1 MYTIDTMV
9 KHRSA
14 KRTTKRSAKRA
25 AKRGAYKSKRT
36 HRKMKLSRKRMQRGG
51 QSFAEKMAARLAAGT
66 SILKE
71 GVTDLTNKA
80 SEFKQTKFDPKAA
93 ALKERVTANF
103 TKNPGNSSPSSTPD
117 LGNGG
122 VIQESIQPT
131 DEEKKAALIA
141 ANIEANKSYDAAV
154 EVRNAAKSKISP
166 GIQNAAAKKEFTD
179 AQTATSTAY
188 QVALNAVKAAIDGG
202 VPEKEVIIPIVLT

>member
-25 AKRGAYKSKRT
+25 AKRGAYKSKMT

-51 QSFAEKMAARLAAGT
+51 QPWMEQAAALKAAAEAAA
-66 SILKE
+66 KE
-71 GVTDLTNKA
+71 
-80 SEFKQTKFDPKAA
+80 KAA
-93 ALKERVTANF
+93 ALKAAAAALKGRFTANF
-103 TKNPGNSSPSSTPD
+103 TKNPGNSSSSSTPD
-117 LGNGG
+117 PGNVGE
-122 VIQESIQPT
+122 IQDSIQPT